1 MRVPWR
7 LSMPQRMRNRG
18 GRRSAS
24 PGVIGNEDGIMTEEL
39 RYALASVEHSAELS
53 RLEKLQ
59 AINDPATLDRLDLI
73 GIAPGW
79 RCLEVGAGAG
89 SIARELARRVGDAGH
104 VVAADID
111 PRFLADFPG
120 PNRSVV
126 VHDLSKGV
134 VGSADFDFAHCRA
147 LLAHIEDLPGAAR
160 NLVESVRR
168 GGVVLCEEPD
178 YGACEPCDPDHPR
191 AAIFR
196 SYVDGVLGGDRMD
209 PYAGRN
215 MYAAL
220 RDAGLE
226 DLRSSAVSEI
236 VSGGSFRARYRKE
249 TMENVREMAVTH
261 GTYTEESFQALM
273 DCFDDPSFCY
283 VDVLWI
289 GVWGR
294 RS

>member
-1 MRVPWR
+1 
-7 LSMPQRMRNRG
+7 MPQE
-18 GRRSAS
+18 
-24 PGVIGNEDGIMTEEL
+24 I
-39 RYALASVEHSAELS
+39 RYALASVDHAAELS

-59 AINDPATLDRLDLI
+59 AINDPATLARLDLI
-73 GIAPGW
+73 GIEPGW

-89 SIARELARRVGDAGH
+89 SIARELARRVGSAGH

-111 PRFLADFPG
+111 PRFLEDFPG

-126 VHDLSKGV
+126 IHDLSKGSISP
-134 VGSADFDFAHCRA
+134 GEFDFAHCRA

-160 NLVESVRR
+160 NLVASIRP
-168 GGVVLCEEPD
+168 GGFVLCEEPD
-178 YGACEPCDPDHPR
+178 YGACEPCDPNHPGAPIF
-191 AAIFR
+191 AA
-196 SYVDGVLGGDRMD
+196 YVEGVLRGDRMD

-215 MYAAL
+215 VFAAL

-236 VSGGSFRARYRKE
+236 VPGGSFRAKYRKE

-261 GTYTEESFQALM
+261 GTYTQASFQALM

-289 GVWGR
+289 GIWGR
-294 RS
+294 RPES